1 MTYFRAIEREVVKVR
16 DAAAVVNG
24 VMTIDDTTVA

>member
-24 VMTIDDTTVA
+24 VMTVDIA